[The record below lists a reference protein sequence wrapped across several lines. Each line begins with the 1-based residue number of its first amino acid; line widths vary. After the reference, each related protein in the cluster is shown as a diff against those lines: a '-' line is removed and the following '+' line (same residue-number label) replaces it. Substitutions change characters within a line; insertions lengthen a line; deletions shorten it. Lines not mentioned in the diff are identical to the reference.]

1 MIFFVS
7 LQTKKQPKKMN
18 TTLTPAQSFEVQ
30 TTTTNAASALVGRF
44 LSESTANERTVELYR
59 KSLKYFLSWTEENV
73 AGIAIERADVVRY
86 QKELTDERKLSPNT
100 VAAYMLAVKNFFAW
114 LEANRIGTDVSKGI
128 KPPKVEKEEIVR
140 HLTTERSRLLLD
152 YFAARSKRDFAIVN
166 LCLRTGL
173 RSVEVVRA
181 DVGDIKFINEKRVLY
196 VQGKGRK
203 TKSDFVILTDAA
215 FDPIRE
221 YLSTRPNR
229 KEGEPLFTSDAHR
242 NAGERLTTRSI
253 RRICKEGLIATG
265 FDERGYSAHVLRHT
279 TAATMLLNGATAE
292 DIQFTLRHQSAN
304 TTKRYF
310 ESAIAEE
317 RLRRCPESILDR
329 AFN

>member
-1 MIFFVS
+1 
-7 LQTKKQPKKMN
+7 MN
-18 TTLTPAQSFEVQ
+18 ATLTPAQSFEVQ
-30 TTTTNAASALVGRF
+30 TTTTNAAAALVGRF

-59 KSLKYFLSWTEENV
+59 KSLKYFLSWTENNV
-73 AGIAIERADVVRY
+73 SGSVIERADVVRY
-86 QKELTDERKLSPNT
+86 QKELTDGRKLSPNT

-203 TKSDFVILTDAA
+203 T
-215 FDPIRE
+215 
-221 YLSTRPNR
+221 
-229 KEGEPLFTSDAHR
+229 
-242 NAGERLTTRSI
+242 
-253 RRICKEGLIATG
+253 
-265 FDERGYSAHVLRHT
+265 
-279 TAATMLLNGATAE
+279 
-292 DIQFTLRHQSAN
+292 IQFANTFPPVRTAKRANRSSRPTLTGTRANVLQPVQSAA
-304 TTKRYF
+304 
-310 ESAIAEE
+310 SAKKD
-317 RLRRCPESILDR
+317 LSRRVSTNAAIPPT
-329 AFN
+329 F